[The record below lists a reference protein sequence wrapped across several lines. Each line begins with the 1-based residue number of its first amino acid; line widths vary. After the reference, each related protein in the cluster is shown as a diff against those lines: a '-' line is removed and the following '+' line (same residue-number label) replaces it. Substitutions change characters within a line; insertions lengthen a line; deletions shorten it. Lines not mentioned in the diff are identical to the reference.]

1 MTMAAKE
8 NLYLPYTSNEIEPI
22 DTSGGYGV
30 RPGLYNLRGATA
42 LPGGIVNFTV
52 ISQGASAVDLVLFRP
67 GGRTP
72 YARLPFPDTYRVGSV
87 WSMMVFGLDISTFE
101 YAYQVDGPYD
111 PKAGLLFDRKNYLL
125 DPYARAV
132 TGQSIWGRRN
142 DQFYKARVVQNDFD
156 WKDEKRP
163 DIPVEDLIIYE
174 AHVRGFTRDP
184 SSGVKERGTY
194 LGMMRKIPYLKELG
208 VNAVE
213 LMPIFEFDENR
224 DERTYNGQR
233 LLNYWGYNT
242 VSFFT
247 PNTSYAY
254 NRENNH
260 EGDELRMLIREL
272 NRNGIEVILDV
283 VFNHT
288 AEGNEKGPSFCFKG
302 FDNNIYYML
311 TPDGYYY
318 NFSGCG
324 NTMNCNHPFVQ
335 EMILECLRYWV
346 IDYHVS
352 GFRFDLASI
361 LGRDNHGRPLSDP
374 PLLRLL
380 AEDPVLS
387 HVKLI
392 AEAWDAGGLYQVGSF
407 SHLKHWA
414 EWNGRYRD
422 DMRDY
427 LKGNLDMTGVAVSR
441 ITGSTDLYNPDVR
454 GFGASVNFLNCHDGF
469 TLYDMY
475 SYNDKHNEMNGE
487 GNRDGSNDNRSWNC
501 GAEGE
506 TDDPAV
512 NALRRKMAANAI
524 AVLMMSRGTPMI
536 LAGDEFL
543 NSQQGNN
550 NSYCQDNPIS
560 WLNWGDLQKNR
571 DHFAFVKFMIAF
583 RKAHPAIHRH
593 SGGGTYGLPD
603 ITVSWPVENEH
614 ALAVVY
620 AGPDD
625 AGHDDAV
632 GLAVNVFWEEQDVVL
647 PEMPQGVRW
656 AVAADTTGYY
666 LPDRIE
672 KDGTP
677 YLLESNVLHLAP
689 RSAVVLRTVTAQTE

>member
-1 MTMAAKE
+1 MAAKE

-414 EWNGRYRD
+414 E
-422 DMRDY
+422 
-427 LKGNLDMTGVAVSR
+427 
-441 ITGSTDLYNPDVR
+441 
-454 GFGASVNFLNCHDGF
+454 
-469 TLYDMY
+469 
-475 SYNDKHNEMNGE
+475 
-487 GNRDGSNDNRSWNC
+487 
-501 GAEGE
+501 
-506 TDDPAV
+506 
-512 NALRRKMAANAI
+512 
-524 AVLMMSRGTPMI
+524 
-536 LAGDEFL
+536 
-543 NSQQGNN
+543 
-550 NSYCQDNPIS
+550 
-560 WLNWGDLQKNR
+560 
-571 DHFAFVKFMIAF
+571 
-583 RKAHPAIHRH
+583 
-593 SGGGTYGLPD
+593 
-603 ITVSWPVENEH
+603 
-614 ALAVVY
+614 
-620 AGPDD
+620 
-625 AGHDDAV
+625 
-632 GLAVNVFWEEQDVVL
+632 
-647 PEMPQGVRW
+647 
-656 AVAADTTGYY
+656 
-666 LPDRIE
+666 
-672 KDGTP
+672 
-677 YLLESNVLHLAP
+677 
-689 RSAVVLRTVTAQTE
+689 